1 MLVSNTEGTSKALPP
16 SIGSSAHAVYDRVR
30 HEYPATTLIVS
41 FVVLCSV
48 LSLVQRFSWR
58 AYASIRPPQHQ
69 AREFMNSMLGRGK

>member
-1 MLVSNTEGTSKALPP
+1 MNGCA
-16 SIGSSAHAVYDRVR
+16 

-58 AYASIRPPQHQ
+58 AYARIRPPQHQ

>member
-1 MLVSNTEGTSKALPP
+1 MRAEGAWPVA
-16 SIGSSAHAVYDRVR
+16 IAA
-30 HEYPATTLIVS
+30 AFIIAWIVTA
-41 FVVLCSV
+41 VLCSV

>member
-1 MLVSNTEGTSKALPP
+1 
-16 SIGSSAHAVYDRVR
+16 VR

-58 AYASIRPPQHQ
+58 AYARIRPPQHQ